1 MPEAYRLSGA
11 CPRPCLRPLPP
22 SLTRDH
28 VVPPR
33 PVLFAL
39 WPSMDLSAAE
49 AAAAVAGVVLVKC
62 AGCESGFKGVF
73 PAFRSARWRSGY
85 WCPRR
90 KGTLYLSECDSR
102 FEAALQL
109 ARQLGGR
116 RGHAHVPPASERRR
130 QRLLRRPRFKRLRL
144 REEFFHSAARGIRCL
159 DPGLSFAVFAGL
171 VIEEKYLL
179 RRCALVFTDL
189 VIEKKTRYGAV
200 CAGLHV

>member
-1 MPEAYRLSGA
+1 
-11 CPRPCLRPLPP
+11 
-22 SLTRDH
+22 
-28 VVPPR
+28 
-33 PVLFAL
+33 
-39 WPSMDLSAAE
+39 MDFSAAE

-109 ARQLGGR
+109 ARQLRGR

-144 REEFFHSAARGIRCL
+144 REIFFHSAARGIRCL
-159 DPGLSFAVFAGL
+159 DPGLFFAVFTGL

-189 VIEKKTRYGAV
+189 VIEKKTRYGAE
-200 CAGLHV
+200 CAGLHVHV